1 LRALILFQAEL
12 AVQHGNTAQRT
23 FALVVD
29 VELVHATRA
38 SVLVSAL
45 RTVGDGVTA
54 ELALAGADEVVVL
67 AGRTG
72 RTGGAVEAVLQEAGT
87 FQAFGVV
94 EEVGALLAWETS
106 MRVRTGQTSLQ
117 LLRCIA
123 QSTTSRGVGE
133 EAVAVAG
140 QTETRVPAGQTVLQY
155 FFALLAMKGRS
166 VEEVGVWET
175 ARAFVFFLAVL
186 AAGVE
191 GGAVL
196 ASTLLDVALVVEALG
211 AVIGHWTLFTVFE
224 DGIAGWALPLSR
236 VVIVRLTL
244 VTFLSSLAQ
253 LAAFYHYIAL
263 LTVILDINAV
273 GSLALCAIIL
283 RYACDAL
290 F

>member
-94 EEVGALLAWETS
+94 EEVGALLA
-106 MRVRTGQTSLQ
+106 
-117 LLRCIA
+117 
-123 QSTTSRGVGE
+123 
-133 EAVAVAG
+133 
-140 QTETRVPAGQTVLQY
+140 
-155 FFALLAMKGRS
+155 
-166 VEEVGVWET
+166 
-175 ARAFVFFLAVL
+175 
-186 AAGVE
+186 
-191 GGAVL
+191 
-196 ASTLLDVALVVEALG
+196 
-211 AVIGHWTLFTVFE
+211 
-224 DGIAGWALPLSR
+224 
-236 VVIVRLTL
+236 
-244 VTFLSSLAQ
+244 
-253 LAAFYHYIAL
+253 
-263 LTVILDINAV
+263 
-273 GSLALCAIIL
+273 
-283 RYACDAL
+283 
-290 F
+290 